1 MRIKKQIS
9 MWISNMEIFEDIK
22 GYLWISEKDK
32 QMDIYVD
39 ICVGYK
45 GINWDIIGL
54 LSWI

>member
-1 MRIKKQIS
+1 

-39 ICVGYK
+39 ICFGYK